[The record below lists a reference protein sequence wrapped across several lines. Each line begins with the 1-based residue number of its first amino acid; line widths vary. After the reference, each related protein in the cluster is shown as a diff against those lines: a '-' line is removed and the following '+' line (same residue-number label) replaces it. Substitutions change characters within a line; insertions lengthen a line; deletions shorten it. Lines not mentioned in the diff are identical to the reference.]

1 MHHSALDERLRFLNM
16 TPGARAALQAFAPVA
31 QARVPAILA
40 HFHDHL
46 AKFPE
51 TATLF
56 ESQAQMNRAKGAQGA
71 LPQALFEARFDAAF
85 EGRARPIGQAHERI
99 GLEPRRYIGGYAL
112 VLSDLMDAAIAQ

>member
-16 TPGARAALQAFAPVA
+16 TPEARAALQAFAPVA

-40 HFHDHL
+40 HFQDHL

-56 ESQAQMNRAKGAQGA
+56 
-71 LPQALFEARFDAAF
+71 
-85 EGRARPIGQAHERI
+85 
-99 GLEPRRYIGGYAL
+99 
-112 VLSDLMDAAIAQ
+112 